1 MHDNV
6 NRSNT
11 EMEMQT
17 IATIKYIHTL
27 QYTDIYIVHRLAAE
41 TALIDLIQF
50 STDYVKKFLNC
61 LRTSCAVSLTTVET

>member
-6 NRSNT
+6 NRSNA

-17 IATIKYIHTL
+17 IAYIHTL